1 MDRTETGDGCRGF
14 GKSVWIA
21 PLWLVAALLLT
32 SCGSAGHAPP
42 EPPSRGTPAP
52 GHASPE
58 AARPPAQEAAARNAG
73 ARSPAAVP
81 AAGTSTTRGI
91 DLLSQQP
98 PPPEAQQQ
106 AQPQQQQQRPQPE
119 PQPQLRIETGG
130 HSAFVR
136 RLAVARDSQS
146 VITASDDKTARVW
159 DLASG
164 ELRRVLRP
172 AVGPGELGRLYGVA
186 AHPHEDLVAVGGTTG
201 SASGG
206 HRILLFS
213 IDSGQLL
220 RAFDAGGGDIRKLAW
235 SPDGTVLLAVYAGD
249 HALRAFAPDGRLL
262 HEQRLSAP
270 SYGLAVAANGRVA
283 ASAFD
288 GQVLVLE
295 ARAGRVAPV
304 LSFRTRT
311 AEPVGLSFSP
321 DATRVVVG
329 FRTPLEAPEVYD
341 AASGGYLFKL
351 QQVSLEAG
359 SHRTV
364 AWSDDGRTIA
374 VGGSGYTR
382 QGRFPVFF
390 HDAGSG
396 RLASRQDVG
405 KDTIYDLVALRGGRF
420 AYACGDGGWG
430 VIAPDRVDLAVAA
443 AIPDLRGPA
452 NLLVDGSGSR
462 IRWTGSWGREPATFD
477 FSRRAVGIEEA
488 ADRTGLLAP
497 RAKRGLLDTSVWENS
512 ATPQVAG
519 RPVALAPAE
528 VSRALAYFRQG
539 GGAVLGTSHRLLRLD
554 DANSIAWEV
563 RNADEVRSVNITGD
577 DRMIVTGM
585 SDGTLR
591 WWRASDGRPL
601 MSLLATRDG
610 HWVAWTPEG
619 YFDASAG
626 ADRLVGWTVNRPGE
640 PLADHFSLNR
650 FRERFNRPD
659 LIDRVLETATP
670 VAALDPS
677 TVLRVARAPSEI
689 ATDPPPAA
697 AKAPWPAVLPEQVQ
711 FPPVVAPINLGTLEV
726 RKTELK
732 VPVVVRADKPVKLEV
747 RVDGRPVAAGFTPSP
762 AVAGST
768 AAVATMPLPAAGSL
782 VQVLAQDENGVS
794 EPSGFLVG
802 PDLDKGET
810 GSGLAAAPAPPQ
822 QPRLFILA
830 IGISN
835 YQLPQYKLG
844 FAAKDARD
852 FADAMIRQ
860 KGRLYRDVQART
872 LANDQ
877 ASLPSILAS
886 LKWLTDTVEAGDLGM
901 LFLAGHGMNAATGQY
916 YFLPYEGNHRQ
927 LAETGLPEAAL
938 RDTLGRMRGKALFF
952 VDTCYGGNAV
962 GTASRELAR
971 LANDLAAAE
980 NGVVVFA
987 SSSGRQLSE
996 ENNAWGNGAF
1006 TKAVLAGL
1014 SGGADLTNTGRI
1026 TFKALD
1032 FFISEEVNKL
1042 TAGRQTPV
1050 TISPLGVPDFAIAR
1064 VAN

>member
-1 MDRTETGDGCRGF
+1 MDRKETSDGCRGSV
-14 GKSVWIA
+14 KSGWIG
-21 PLWLVAALLLT
+21 PLLLAAAILLT
-32 SCGSAGHAPP
+32 SCGSAGHAP
-42 EPPSRGTPAP
+42 SAHRA
-52 GHASPE
+52 E
-58 AARPPAQEAAARNAG
+58 APPATAA
-73 ARSPAAVP
+73 
-81 AAGTSTTRGI
+81 STTRGI
-91 DLLSQQP
+91 ELLPQQP
-98 PPPEAQQQ
+98 PQQEAPPQQ
-106 AQPQQQQQRPQPE
+106 QPQQPPSTQPE
-119 PQPQLRIETGG
+119 PQPQLRIETGV

-136 RLAVARDSQS
+136 RLAVTRDSQT

-164 ELRRVLRP
+164 ELRWVLRP
-172 AVGPGELGRLYGVA
+172 AVGPGEIGRLYGVA
-186 AHPHEDLVAVGGTTG
+186 AHPIEDLVAVGGTTG
-201 SASGG
+201 SGSSG

-213 IDSGQLL
+213 VGTGQLL
-220 RAFDAGGGDIRKLAW
+220 GSFDARGGDIRKLAW
-235 SPDGTVLLAVYAGD
+235 SPDGSVLLAVYAGD
-249 HALRAFAPDGRLL
+249 HALRAFARDGRLL
-262 HEQRLSAP
+262 HEQRLAAP
-270 SYGLAVAANGRVA
+270 SYGLDVAADGRVA

-295 ARAGRVAPV
+295 ARAGRVLPV
-304 LSFRTRT
+304 QSFRTQT

-321 DATRVVVG
+321 DGSRLVVG
-329 FRTPLEAPEVYD
+329 FRTPQEAPEVYD
-341 AASGGYLFKL
+341 AVSGRYLLKL
-351 QQVSLEAG
+351 QQVPVEAG

-364 AWSDDGRTIA
+364 AWSKDGRTIA

-390 HDAGSG
+390 HDAGNG
-396 RLASRQDVG
+396 RLASRQEVG
-405 KDTIYDLVALRGGRF
+405 KDTIYDLVALPGGRF

-430 VIAPDRVDLAVAA
+430 VVGPERIDLAVEATIA
-443 AIPDLRGPA
+443 DLRGPA

-462 IRWTGSWGREPATFD
+462 IGWTESWGRDPATFD
-477 FSRRAVGIEEA
+477 FSRRVVTLDAT
-488 ADRTGLLAP
+488 ADRKDLLAP
-497 RAKRGLLDTSVWENS
+497 RAKRGLLDNPTWENS
-512 ATPQVAG
+512 TAPQVGG

-539 GGAVLGTSHRLLRLD
+539 GGSVLGTSQRLLRLD
-554 DANSIAWEV
+554 DTNSVAWDA
-563 RNADEVRSVNITGD
+563 RNADEVRAVNITGD

-626 ADRLVGWTVNRPGE
+626 ADRLVGWTVNRPAE
-640 PLADHFSLNR
+640 PSADHFSLNR

-670 VAALDPS
+670 VAALDPA
-677 TVLRVARAPSEI
+677 TVLRIARAPSEI
-689 ATDPPPAA
+689 ASDPQPPRVAKTSGAA
-697 AKAPWPAVLPEQVQ
+697 PVLPEQVQ
-711 FPPVVAPINLGTLEV
+711 FPPVVAPINLGKLEV

-747 RVDGRPVAAGFTPSP
+747 RVDGRPVAAGFAPSS

-794 EPSGFLVG
+794 EPAGFLVA
-802 PDLDKGET
+802 PDLDHGET
-810 GSGLAAAPAPPQ
+810 GSARTAAPTPQ

-844 FAAKDARD
+844 FAAKDAKD
-852 FADAMIRQ
+852 FAEAMIRQ

-872 LANDQ
+872 LVNEQ

-886 LKWLTDTVEAGDLGM
+886 LKWLTETVEAGDLGM
-901 LFLAGHGMNAATGQY
+901 LFLAGHGMNGPTSQY

>member
-1 MDRTETGDGCRGF
+1 MDRKETGDGSRGLV
-14 GKSVWIA
+14 KVAWIA
-21 PLWLVAALLLT
+21 PLWLAAVTLLT
-32 SCGSAGHAPP
+32 SCGSAGHAPSQL
-42 EPPSRGTPAP
+42 PPLG
-52 GHASPE
+52 
-58 AARPPAQEAAARNAG
+58 AAAA
-73 ARSPAAVP
+73 P
-81 AAGTSTTRGI
+81 AAGASTTRGI
-91 DLLSQQP
+91 ELLPQQQAQQPPQQTPQQSPQQP
-98 PPPEAQQQ
+98 PPP
-106 AQPQQQQQRPQPE
+106 QPQAE
-119 PQPQLRIETGG
+119 PQPQLRIETGV

-136 RLAVARDSQS
+136 RLAVARRSQT

-159 DLASG
+159 DLATG

-172 AVGPGELGRLYGVA
+172 AIGPGEIGRLYGVA
-186 AHPHEDLVAVGGTTG
+186 VHPDEDLVAVGGTTG
-201 SASGG
+201 SGSGEQ
-206 HRILLFS
+206 RVLLFS
-213 IDSGQLL
+213 IGSGQFL
-220 RAFDAGGGDIRKLAW
+220 RSFDARGGDIRKLAW

-262 HEQRLSAP
+262 HEQRLAAP

-295 ARAGRVAPV
+295 ARTGRVSPV
-304 LSFRTRT
+304 LSFKTRA

-321 DATRVVVG
+321 DAARLVVG
-329 FRTPLEAPEVYD
+329 FRTPQEAPEVYD
-341 AASGGYLFKL
+341 AGSGGYLFKL
-351 QQVSLEAG
+351 QQVPVEAG

-390 HDAGSG
+390 HDAVNG

-405 KDTIYDLVALRGGRF
+405 NDTIYDLVAMQGGRF

-430 VIAPDRVDLAVAA
+430 VVAPDRVDLAVEA
-443 AIPDLRGPA
+443 AIEDLKGPA
-452 NLLVDGSGSR
+452 NLLVDATGFR
-462 IRWTGSWGREPATFD
+462 IGWTGSWGREPATFD
-477 FSRRAVGIEEA
+477 FGRRLIAVNES
-488 ADRTGLLAP
+488 ADKKGLLAP
-497 RAKRGLLDTSVWENS
+497 RSKRGFLDASVWENS
-512 ATPQVAG
+512 AAPQVGG

-554 DANSIAWEV
+554 GANSVAWEV

-591 WWRASDGRPL
+591 WWRASDGRLL

-610 HWVAWTPEG
+610 RWVAWTPEG

-626 ADRLVGWTVNRPGE
+626 ADRLVGWTVNRPGA
-640 PLADHFSLNR
+640 PTADHFSLNR
-650 FRERFNRPD
+650 FRDRFNRPD

-689 ATDPPPAA
+689 AADPQPPAA
-697 AKAPWPAVLPEQVQ
+697 KGPWPARVLPEQVQ

-762 AVAGST
+762 ADAGTT
-768 AAVATMPLPAAGSL
+768 AAVATMPLPSAGSL

-794 EPSGFLVG
+794 EPAGFLVG
-802 PDLDKGET
+802 PDFGAGEAGGT
-810 GSGLAAAPAPPQ
+810 PAVSPVPQ

-844 FAAKDARD
+844 FAAKDAKD

-872 LANDQ
+872 LVNEQ
-877 ASLPSILAS
+877 ASLSSILAS
-886 LKWLTDTVEAGDLGM
+886 LKWLTETVAAGDLGM
-901 LFLAGHGMNAATGQY
+901 LFLAGHGMNAATGEY
-916 YFLPYEGNHRQ
+916 YFLPHEGNHRQ

-962 GTASRELAR
+962 GTASGELAR

-1032 FFISEEVNKL
+1032 FYISEEVNKL